1 MYIHNIISVKGVQAV
16 LLEQDRIQLK
26 KWETATLFGPQK
38 LLKSLK
44 FEPDQEFTIKAVDLD
59 GHKQLVIE
67 SLVSQNDQLSLV
79 ESLSGVL
86 SDSETVDVKDY
97 RSERK
102 EERLKKY
109 ESLT

>member
-1 MYIHNIISVKGVQAV
+1 MAV

-26 KWETATLFGPQK
+26 KWGNSNAFRIPQK

-44 FEPDQEFTIKAVDLD
+44 FEPDQEFTIKAVDLG

-67 SLVSQNDQLSLV
+67 PLVSQNDQLSLI
-79 ESLSGVL
+79 ESLSGIL

>member
-1 MYIHNIISVKGVQAV
+1 M
-16 LLEQDRIQLK
+16 
-26 KWETATLFGPQK
+26 
-38 LLKSLK
+38 KSLK
-44 FEPDQEFTIKAVDLD
+44 YEPDQELTIKAVDLD

-67 SLVSQNDQLSLV
+67 PLVSQNDQLSLV